1 MSLGIYAINHDKMLL
16 NKIGVIKKYQLD
28 SSLLDKPNSAIYL
41 ELNKKDPH
49 LADDWCDLE
58 MELADNVF
66 DIGYLSFKFLRDYL
80 FTYFSIEEDDGNI
93 YYPADWDYDE
103 HQKVLLKFFTMSDC
117 EGKMT
122 AQEVHDLAENFK
134 EERIANQ
141 VENQQNLKQKQL
153 ILQFLD
159 FLNESS
165 VNNCY
170 WLFC

>member
-1 MSLGIYAINHDKMLL
+1 
-16 NKIGVIKKYQLD
+16 
-28 SSLLDKPNSAIYL
+28 
-41 ELNKKDPH
+41 
-49 LADDWCDLE
+49 

-103 HQKVLLKFFTMSDC
+103 YQKVLLKFFTMSDC

-134 EERIANQ
+134 EKRIANQ
-141 VENQQNLKQKQL
+141 VENQQNLKRKQL

>member
-1 MSLGIYAINHDKMLL
+1 
-16 NKIGVIKKYQLD
+16 
-28 SSLLDKPNSAIYL
+28 
-41 ELNKKDPH
+41 
-49 LADDWCDLE
+49 
-58 MELADNVF
+58 
-66 DIGYLSFKFLRDYL
+66 
-80 FTYFSIEEDDGNI
+80 
-93 YYPADWDYDE
+93 
-103 HQKVLLKFFTMSDC
+103 MSDC

-134 EERIANQ
+134 EERIVNQ